1 MKSSTSTAT
10 SYGTLSSQ
18 QHKGSAASLKETT
31 INHIPEIHINTQHS
45 DLNEQCSPN
54 MLLKLNP
61 RTDAEF
67 QPENEISQEVR
78 KMLLDWES
86 AQSSSIVKSAPI
98 SHGQNRMAAGVVD
111 WAWLNQPPQRYRRT
125 TKRAHARNHNFEANK
140 G

>member
-1 MKSSTSTAT
+1 MALSAN
-10 SYGTLSSQ
+10 LSSP
-18 QHKGSAASLKETT
+18 QHKGSDSNVKATNVK
-31 INHIPEIHINTQHS
+31 IVPEIHINTQHS

-54 MLLKLNP
+54 LLLKLNP
-61 RTDAEF
+61 RIDAEF

-86 AQSSSIVKSAPI
+86 AQSSAVVKSAPI
-98 SHGQNRMAAGVVD
+98 FHGQNRMAASVVD

-125 TKRAHARNHNFEANK
+125 TKRAHL

>member
-1 MKSSTSTAT
+1 MALSAN
-10 SYGTLSSQ
+10 LSSP
-18 QHKGSAASLKETT
+18 QHKGSDSNVKATNVK
-31 INHIPEIHINTQHS
+31 IVPEIHINTQHS

-86 AQSSSIVKSAPI
+86 AQSSAVVKSAPI
-98 SHGQNRMAAGVVD
+98 FHGQNRMAASVVD

-125 TKRAHARNHNFEANK
+125 TKRAHL

>member
-1 MKSSTSTAT
+1 MALSAN
-10 SYGTLSSQ
+10 LSSP
-18 QHKGSAASLKETT
+18 QHKGSDSNVKATNVK
-31 INHIPEIHINTQHS
+31 IVPEIHINTQHS

-61 RTDAEF
+61 RIDAEF

-86 AQSSSIVKSAPI
+86 AQSSAVVKSAPI
-98 SHGQNRMAAGVVD
+98 FHGQNRMAASVVD

-125 TKRAHARNHNFEANK
+125 TKRAHL